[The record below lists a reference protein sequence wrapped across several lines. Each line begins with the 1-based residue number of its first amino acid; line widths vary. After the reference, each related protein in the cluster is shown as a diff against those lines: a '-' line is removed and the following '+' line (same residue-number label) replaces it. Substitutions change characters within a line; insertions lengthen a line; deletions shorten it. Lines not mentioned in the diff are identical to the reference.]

1 MTNEPKNLSPR
12 LSKRLL
18 AYATVAGAAAA
29 VGSSSAEAEVVYT
42 PVHQNVDLNFYL
54 DLNND
59 GVPDFRIY
67 SYQLSGFGEL
77 EAFPLAVGNR
87 IVHQNGPCG
96 FRTDHTR
103 AAALFAG
110 QKIGANQVFQA
121 KANCMLYYESG
132 FSSGAWYS
140 AKDRFLGFSFVIE
153 GQAHFGWTRLSFR
166 NIGCYRCILGVI
178 DYAYETI
185 PNKAIIAGD
194 EGQSAEISTVPSL
207 GALAL
212 GNSGLDIWRTKEIV
226 LNEVQSGDGK

>member
-1 MTNEPKNLSPR
+1 MTRKPKPLAPR
-12 LSKRLL
+12 TTKRLL

-29 VGSSSAEAEVVYT
+29 LASSSAEAEVVYT

-77 EAFPLAVGNR
+77 EVFPLVPGNR

-103 AAALFAG
+103 AAALSAG

-132 FSSGAWYS
+132 YSGAWYG
-140 AKDRFLGFSFVIE
+140 AKDRFLGFSFVIA
-153 GQAHFGWTRLSFR
+153 GKTHFGWARLSFR
-166 NIGCYRCILGVI
+166 NVGCYRCILGLI
-178 DYAYETI
+178 DYAYETTPDKPI
-185 PNKAIIAGD
+185 VAGD
-194 EGQSAEISTVPSL
+194 TGRSDDASAAPASL
-207 GALAL
+207 GALAAGAPAL
-212 GNSGLDIWRTKEIV
+212 SL
-226 LNEVQSGDGK
+226 

>member
-1 MTNEPKNLSPR
+1 VTKEPQNLAPR
-12 LSKRLL
+12 LTKRLL
-18 AYATVAGAAAA
+18 AYASVAGAAAA
-29 VGSSSAEAEVVYT
+29 LGSSCAEAEVVYT

-67 SYQLSGFGEL
+67 SYEFSGFGEL
-77 EAFPLAVGNR
+77 EVFPLVVGNR

-103 AAALFAG
+103 AAALAAG

-121 KANCMLYYESG
+121 KANCMVYYESG
-132 FSSGAWYS
+132 YSGAWYG
-140 AKDRFLGFSFVIE
+140 AKDRFLGFSFVIA
-153 GQAHFGWTRLSFR
+153 GQTHFGWARLTFR

-178 DYAYETI
+178 DYAYETV
-185 PNKAIIAGD
+185 PGKPIIAGD
-194 EGQSAEISTVPSL
+194 KGPATEASVLSPTL

-212 GNSGLDIWRTKEIV
+212 GAPGLLLWRSE
-226 LNEVQSGDGK
+226 N